1 MAPRSQIA
9 RRALPERSLSRRR
22 IVVAVSQRIRKI
34 VQRKIVNPLCRQN
47 LSTVIMRRVHARPPS
62 SLKKT
67 WKVVVAT
74 KQTKAALP
82 WKRSLRKFKMWFSPK
97 LPRLWAV
104 PKAETSSLY
113 SIRHSHFPR
122 KWSRS
127 RVPTILRAKNWRIMR
142 DSSYSARRRRLYFN
156 VSHSRNLLILQRLV
170 ESRTRLIDVPVK
182 NLSQSIISRELPQRE
197 TAH

>member
-67 WKVVVAT
+67 WKAVVAT

-82 WKRSLRKFKMWFSPK
+82 WKRSLRKFRMSFSPK
-97 LPRLWAV
+97 LPRL
-104 PKAETSSLY
+104 
-113 SIRHSHFPR
+113 
-122 KWSRS
+122 
-127 RVPTILRAKNWRIMR
+127 
-142 DSSYSARRRRLYFN
+142 
-156 VSHSRNLLILQRLV
+156 
-170 ESRTRLIDVPVK
+170 
-182 NLSQSIISRELPQRE
+182 
-197 TAH
+197 